1 MKVANI
7 QNTDL
12 LRLVLRN
19 PYITLA
25 LQISSLNSCLYLRDC
40 ILFPAVQEERQR
52 NKEKGEGEAESS
64 VNANADMPVEKILE
78 AEIAVEPKTDTYI
91 DAQVSESLRK
101 VSLKYTDQGPIS

>member
-19 PYITLA
+19 PNITLA
-25 LQISSLNSCLYLRDC
+25 LQISSLNSCLYLCDC
-40 ILFPAVQEERQR
+40 VLFPAVQEERQR

-101 VSLKYTDQGPIS
+101 VSLKYTDQGPI